1 MQSVPSFRF
10 AFRRPSGI
18 IAGLT
23 AAWAI
28 FGFILAI
35 DSELNLPPGT
45 FYKMIGIAFGI
56 DSSYAVYIGFLLHMI
71 TGIIIGIVYGTIS
84 QNIKKLYITSV
95 YKGLGTGVLTG
106 VVVWAILFLPLNYG
120 IMQPTLHNMLSTS
133 NPTSP
138 EYIMA
143 KQLLELSN
151 VIIFGSLVLHVIFGG
166 VMGFCARLAV
176 T

>member
-1 MQSVPSFRF
+1 MQSTPSARF

-45 FYKMIGIAFGI
+45 FYKMIGITFGM
-56 DSSYAVYIGFLLHMI
+56 SPVYAVYFGFLLHMI
-71 TGIIIGIVYGTIS
+71 TGAIIGIIYSTLS
-84 QNIKKLYITSV
+84 ENIKKLNITSV
-95 YKGLGTGVLTG
+95 YKGLGTGILTG

-120 IMQPTLHNMLSTS
+120 IMQPKLNNMVNTLD
-133 NPTSP
+133 PTSS
-138 EYIMA
+138 EYLMA
-143 KQLLELSN
+143 KQLTELSGLI
-151 VIIFGSLVLHVIFGG
+151 VLGSLALHIIFGG

-176 T
+176 I

>member
-1 MQSVPSFRF
+1 MQSGHSVRF

-28 FGFILAI
+28 FGFFLAI
-35 DSELNLPPGT
+35 DSELNQPPGT
-45 FYKMIGIAFGI
+45 FYKMIGIAFGV

-71 TGIIIGIVYGTIS
+71 TGTVIGVIYSTLS
-84 QNIKKLYITSV
+84 RNIKILYITSV
-95 YKGLGTGVLTG
+95 YKEVGTGVLTG

-120 IMQPTLHNMLSTS
+120 LMQPTLHNMLNTL
-133 NPTSP
+133 NPTSS
-138 EYIMA
+138 EYLMA
-143 KQLLELSN
+143 KQLLDLSN
-151 VIIFGSLVLHVIFGG
+151 VVVLASLLLHIVFGG

>member
-1 MQSVPSFRF
+1 V
-10 AFRRPSGI
+10 
-18 IAGLT
+18 
-23 AAWAI
+23 
-28 FGFILAI
+28 
-35 DSELNLPPGT
+35 
-45 FYKMIGIAFGI
+45 
-56 DSSYAVYIGFLLHMI
+56 
-71 TGIIIGIVYGTIS
+71 
-84 QNIKKLYITSV
+84 
-95 YKGLGTGVLTG
+95 GTGVLTG
-106 VVVWAILFLPLNYG
+106 VVVWAVLFLPLNYG
-120 IMQPTLHNMLSTS
+120 LMQPTLHNMLSTS

>member
-1 MQSVPSFRF
+1 MQSVPSVKF

-23 AAWAI
+23 ASWAI

-45 FYKMIGIAFGI
+45 FYKMIGLAFGI

-71 TGIIIGIVYGTIS
+71 TGTIIGIVYSTLS
-84 QNIKKLYITSV
+84 KNIKKLYITSV
-95 YKGLGTGVLTG
+95 YKGVGTGILTG
-106 VVVWAILFLPLNYG
+106 VVVWVILFLPLNYG
-120 IMQPTLHNMLSTS
+120 IMQPTLQNMISTL

-138 EYIMA
+138 EYLMA
-143 KQLLELSN
+143 EQLLELSN
-151 VIIFGSLVLHVIFGG
+151 VIVVGSLAIHVVFGG
-166 VMGFCARLAV
+166 VMGFCARLAL

>member
-1 MQSVPSFRF
+1 MQSIPSVKF

-45 FYKMIGIAFGI
+45 FYKMIGLAFGI

-71 TGIIIGIVYGTIS
+71 TGTIIGIVYSTLS
-84 QNIKKLYITSV
+84 KNIKKLYITSV
-95 YKGLGTGVLTG
+95 YKGVGTGILTG
-106 VVVWAILFLPLNYG
+106 VVVWVILFLPLNYG
-120 IMQPTLHNMLSTS
+120 IMQPTLQNMISTL

-138 EYIMA
+138 EYLMA
-143 KQLLELSN
+143 EQLLELSN
-151 VIIFGSLVLHVIFGG
+151 VIVFGSLTIHVVFGG
-166 VMGFCARLAV
+166 VMGFCARLAL